1 MNFIKSYKLFE
12 SITDENTL
20 WIFDFDDTLVDSPR
34 IEEQIFDFLN
44 EDLTIKDLL
53 EYLLNQINAKISDL
67 KFDNGRYYI
76 EDTTYKIDIAETDW
90 IRKKER
96 VYLTAPERYY
106 YSNLS
111 FPDKITDLADIYK
124 NVKNKAIVTARYD
137 KIRYKVEEYLEKLGF
152 EMPNYGLYCY
162 PGHSQYKKRA
172 SAWKGDTI
180 VNLIESGNFNKAIFY
195 DDTSKTIREV
205 RKIVADKL
213 PQIDFEAIKVK
224 GWWT

>member
-172 SAWKGDTI
+172 SVWKGDTI

-195 DDTSKTIREV
+195 DDTSKTVREV
-205 RKIVADKL
+205 RKIIADKL